1 MNARPPKAKN
11 HDDDEGWIRPRR
23 PVPGIRL
30 PWRCDMNTRLVKRC
44 ELQVFDFRHLLE
56 WNTRVVGL
64 LELILLQNFCLAEG
78 ITVQW
83 RADRLRVPI
92 FSAGRQA
99 GRFKIQFSSFRKFRT
114 GRAIFCE
121 NWILNRPACC
131 LPKKSGPSTYQ
142 LLTVFLPD
150 AGIAFL
156 PHIECEGGRENSY
169 FRQRNWVQAREAQI
183 RCPAG
188 RLEFESIE

>member
-1 MNARPPKAKN
+1 
-11 HDDDEGWIRPRR
+11 
-23 PVPGIRL
+23 
-30 PWRCDMNTRLVKRC
+30 MNTRLVKRC

-142 LLTVFLPD
+142 LLTAFLPD

-156 PHIECEGGRENSY
+156 PHIECEGGRELYQDGKTKLEPPAYPEDSSLLKTTLLT
-169 FRQRNWVQAREAQI
+169 RDARTLLHTTATVDWHRNLVLQI
-183 RCPAG
+183 PER
-188 RLEFESIE
+188 